1 MSNLNPE
8 QFDSEGLEVLTNPN
22 RAIPGQSLTN
32 DSDNKYPWEQAPE
45 YTTIKNALD
54 DLVIEMLD
62 EDTYIE
68 IVSSVGQG
76 VPISDIVMQLLYTGF
91 TEGKWNPDLF
101 MLLIEP
107 LIYIIMALC
116 EKADVEYII
125 YRGEEEDEEDLDAVE
140 TSKFNTLKNI
150 TKEKFEENISS
161 QAVPGSVLEKI
172 ENFAVPES
180 LLSRPEKSI
189 QNNSLLAP
197 NKE

>member
-1 MSNLNPE
+1 
-8 QFDSEGLEVLTNPN
+8 
-22 RAIPGQSLTN
+22 
-32 DSDNKYPWEQAPE
+32 
-45 YTTIKNALD
+45 
-54 DLVIEMLD
+54 
-62 EDTYIE
+62 
-68 IVSSVGQG
+68 
-76 VPISDIVMQLLYTGF
+76 
-91 TEGKWNPDLF
+91 
-101 MLLIEP
+101 
-107 LIYIIMALC
+107 MALC

-125 YRGEEEDEEDLDAVE
+125 YRGEEEDEEELDAEE

-150 TKEKFEENISS
+150 TKEKVEENISS